1 MSITSFETLDE
12 AYDFLKSLEKLK
24 NIEKPEVKP
33 EPEPE
38 VKPKPEPEVKPKPDK
53 RIISELIKVL
63 RRDNLIA

>member
-1 MSITSFETLDE
+1 MGDCMSITSFETLDE

-33 EPEPE
+33 
-38 VKPKPEPEVKPKPDK
+38 KPELKPKPDK